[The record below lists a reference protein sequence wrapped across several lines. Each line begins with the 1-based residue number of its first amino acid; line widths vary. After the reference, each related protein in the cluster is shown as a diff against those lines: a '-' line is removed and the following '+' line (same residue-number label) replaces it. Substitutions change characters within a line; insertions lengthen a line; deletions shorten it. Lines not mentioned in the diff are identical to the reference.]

1 MQLAMITAQQVIVLF
16 ILIFAGFICVKSG
29 AVSIEGKKSFSDL
42 LVYFV
47 VPCMIVNS
55 YLTDFNADIFKNIL
69 YALGLSVLLLF
80 IGIVVTWVL
89 SLRIKDKNLV
99 L

>member
-55 YLTDFNADIFKNIL
+55 YLTDFDAVIFRNIL
-69 YALGLSVLLLF
+69 YALEFKCTSAFYRYCGNVGSVTSYK
-80 IGIVVTWVL
+80 G
-89 SLRIKDKNLV
+89 
-99 L
+99 